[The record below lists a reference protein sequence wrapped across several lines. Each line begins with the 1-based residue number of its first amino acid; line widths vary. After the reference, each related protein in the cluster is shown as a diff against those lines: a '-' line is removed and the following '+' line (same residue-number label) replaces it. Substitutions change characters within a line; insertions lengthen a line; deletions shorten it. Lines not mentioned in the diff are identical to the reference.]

1 MKINKICNFFVK
13 NSYIIYVSE
22 FEAKNKILL
31 EFSIQIANIW
41 RKKSKKIKKIKKL
54 KKSVDTSN
62 VIWYINNA
70 AEKKAVEMIFEN

>member
-31 EFSIQIANIW
+31 EFSIQIANI
-41 RKKSKKIKKIKKL
+41 
-54 KKSVDTSN
+54 
-62 VIWYINNA
+62 
-70 AEKKAVEMIFEN
+70 